1 MCRPPLSIDAS
12 WLWAAIAGGYAWLV
26 NGAASPSEYVVEVW
40 YREPTYE
47 AHVGPKAEP
56 YTWRYRICAASEAEA
71 QEHALGQFK
80 ALAEVSS
87 VGWVREVIEV
97 KVSLSPRAPR
107 A

>member
-1 MCRPPLSIDAS
+1 VVVR
-12 WLWAAIAGGYAWLV
+12 
-26 NGAASPSEYVVEVW
+26 GATNPSEYVVEVW

-56 YTWRYRICAASEAEA
+56 YSWRYRIKAGSEAEA
-71 QEHALGQFK
+71 QEFALGQFK

-97 KVSLSPRAPR
+97 KVSLSAKAPS